1 MDRISKMDGFEKLT
15 YEQQKDIL
23 NYRDN
28 FIGLTETA
36 NKSKGS
42 KTYEEWTIYIKE
54 GIRIDESF
62 RKKMIEKEKQLENII
77 QKMIDE
83 YNE

>member
-1 MDRISKMDGFEKLT
+1 MSLLYLSLIHIS
-15 YEQQKDIL
+15 
-23 NYRDN
+23 
-28 FIGLTETA
+28 
-36 NKSKGS
+36 
-42 KTYEEWTIYIKE
+42 YEEWTIYIKE